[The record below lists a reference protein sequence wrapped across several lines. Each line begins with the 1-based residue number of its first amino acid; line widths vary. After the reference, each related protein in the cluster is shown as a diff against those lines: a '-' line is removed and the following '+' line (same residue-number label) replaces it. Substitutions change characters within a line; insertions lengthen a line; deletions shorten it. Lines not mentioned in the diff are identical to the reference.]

1 MKTTLPIK
9 KIELFNSFRVHKH
22 NLVKRLFI
30 RLLRVRN
37 IPVYRYKFKVTFI
50 SEHSL
55 IINSIITLGVR
66 GGTFTVISVT
76 DNSVIVIANQV
87 MTSYSAGIILY
98 NDQCIIVYHPMNS
111 IDRNFVRLKY

>member
-1 MKTTLPIK
+1 MKATFPIK
-9 KIELFNSFRVHKH
+9 NIELFSSFRIHKY
-22 NLVKRLFI
+22 NIIKRIFMRI
-30 RLLRVRN
+30 LRVRN
-37 IPVYRYKFKVTFI
+37 IPVYLYKFKVTFK

-55 IINSIITLGVR
+55 IINSIITLGAR